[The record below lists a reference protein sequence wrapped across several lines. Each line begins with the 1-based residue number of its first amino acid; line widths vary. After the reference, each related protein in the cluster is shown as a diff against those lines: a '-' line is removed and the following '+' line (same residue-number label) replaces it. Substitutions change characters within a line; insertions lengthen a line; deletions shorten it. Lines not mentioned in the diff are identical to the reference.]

1 MRNIENVVKILQV
14 PGRPSMNLKTLA
26 TFAWLLPKAAKK
38 DQKIVV
44 KVVSV
49 LTGSGIL
56 YALALQHIDHIV
68 LRAWLAASPMFYEAL
83 CHRIALGM
91 AIASTWPLALAQNLS
106 SLDCPVLPCSHL

>member
-26 TFAWLLPKAAKK
+26 TFAWLQLLLPKKIKK
-38 DQKIVV
+38 VV

-49 LTGSGIL
+49 LTGSRIL

-68 LRAWLAASPMFYEAL
+68 LRAWLAASPKLYEAL

-106 SLDCPVLPCSHL
+106 SVDCPVLPCFRL

>member
-1 MRNIENVVKILQV
+1 
-14 PGRPSMNLKTLA
+14 MNLKTLA
-26 TFAWLLPKAAKK
+26 TFAWQQLLLPK
-38 DQKIVV
+38 V

-68 LRAWLAASPMFYEAL
+68 LRAWLAASPKLYEAL

-91 AIASTWPLALAQNLS
+91 AIASTSKTTSTRSPASRPSWMRQ
-106 SLDCPVLPCSHL
+106 

>member
-14 PGRPSMNLKTLA
+14 RGRPSMNLKTLA
-26 TFAWLLPKAAKK
+26 TFAWQQLLLPK
-38 DQKIVV
+38 V

-68 LRAWLAASPMFYEAL
+68 LRAWLAASPKLYEAL

-106 SLDCPVLPCSHL
+106 SVDCPVLPCPRL